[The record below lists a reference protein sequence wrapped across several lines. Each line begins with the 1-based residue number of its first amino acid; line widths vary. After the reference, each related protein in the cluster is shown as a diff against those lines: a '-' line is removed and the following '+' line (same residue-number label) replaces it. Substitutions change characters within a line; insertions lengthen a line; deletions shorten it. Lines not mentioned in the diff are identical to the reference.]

1 MKINFERE
9 DTKFKLDEIIN
20 ILANYCRLIDDFG
33 FLCYLNLYVY
43 NYNFIKIKKF
53 TLL

>member
-20 ILANYCRLIDDFG
+20 ILVNCCRLIDDFG
-33 FLCYLNLYVY
+33 FLCYLNLIGY
-43 NYNFIKIKKF
+43 NYNFVEIKKF